1 MFLLQDDCLLGSLV
15 VVVVVVADGMAL
27 VGDVSITTSSKLV
40 NNLIPGD
47 TDTADD
53 SQHPTNGKERGE
65 HEKEELTQELE
76 ALRTVS

>member
-1 MFLLQDDCLLGSLV
+1 MFLLEDDCLLGLL

-53 SQHPTNGKERGE
+53 SKHPTNGKERGE
-65 HEKEELTQELE
+65 QEKEELTQELE